1 MPRNPPARH
10 RRERRAHAWPSGGF
24 RRSLVALGGAA
35 GVLVLAFVG
44 GAVSGKL
51 EHRPTARVVA
61 APPSTPT
68 SVVPTTGL
76 GPTTSLTSQ
85 QASLIQ
91 TVKLSVIEDMTLDVE
106 AQRLDPDVHRRLTL
120 AESPA
125 AIARRHAEIA
135 RAWAP
140 DRVAATVA
148 RYDAVVRENASD
160 PSAPSVTDGAFV
172 VTKWGD
178 VTVSGV
184 SARAMCRG
192 HFRLIEPTNPASTAG
207 AIEQPDRDWV
217 IGLSQSAGRW
227 RLEDRTA
234 D

>member
-1 MPRNPPARH
+1 M
-10 RRERRAHAWPSGGF
+10 
-24 RRSLVALGGAA
+24 GGAA

-61 APPSTPT
+61 APPQSTT
-68 SVVPTTGL
+68 SLVPTTSL

-85 QASLIQ
+85 QASAVQ
-91 TVKLSVIEDMTLDVE
+91 TVKLSVIEDMSLDVE
-106 AQRLDPDVHRRLTL
+106 SQRLDPDVHRRLAL
-120 AESPA
+120 SESPA
-125 AIARRHAEIA
+125 AVARRHAEIA

-148 RYDAVVRENASD
+148 RYDAVVRANASD
-160 PSAPSVTDGAFV
+160 PNAPSVTDGAFV

-178 VTVSGV
+178 VTISGMT
-184 SARAMCRG
+184 ARAMCRG
-192 HFRLIEPTNPASTAG
+192 HFRLIEPTNPASSAG

-217 IGLSQSAGRW
+217 ITLSQSGGRW